1 MVGGGAAKVLGVAA
15 ASAAVEAVS
24 PHGWDNLTMQ
34 VLPSALVWAWLT

>member
-1 MVGGGAAKVLGVAA
+1 VLGIAA